1 MLDVLG
7 LDRVAENVYR
17 TMLGNAAYGVAD
29 LCRALDL
36 DEQQVRGAL
45 DALFELALVRR
56 SADRTEAWR
65 AVDPQ
70 AGLQILLDRQ
80 SAQLEQRRAR
90 IAASQAEIAAI
101 VAERATDSGRADGS
115 AGFQRLLGV
124 DAVISRLER
133 LTETARSQI
142 AGITPG
148 RAQSATSLDAARR
161 NDTRLLE
168 RAVAIREIVQDSCR
182 GDPPTVAHARW
193 LTESGGQVRTAHT
206 LPHRML
212 LIDACIA
219 FVPLNAGDS
228 TRGALQVTD
237 SGIVATLQA
246 LFEQVW
252 ACATPFGASSA
263 PERSGL
269 SAREREILKLLAAGL
284 TDEAAAT
291 RLAISDRT
299 VRRVMNDLCER
310 LGATSRF
317 EAGIRAA
324 QAGWLDTPGPRIP
337 HRTPRGDTETTNS
350 GDSHRAT
357 DRDRRQPGT

>member
-7 LDRVAENVYR
+7 LDRVAEDVYR
-17 TMLGNAAYGVAD
+17 TMLGDTAHGVAD
-29 LCRALDL
+29 LCRVLDL
-36 DEQQVRGAL
+36 DEQRVRRAL

-70 AGLQILLDRQ
+70 AGLQTLLDRQ
-80 SAQLEQRRAR
+80 SVELEQRRAR
-90 IAASQAEIAAI
+90 IAASQAEIAAL
-101 VAERATDSGRADGS
+101 VAERAAD
-115 AGFQRLLGV
+115 AGPADAGAGIQRLLGV
-124 DAVISRLER
+124 DAVISQLEL

-148 RAQSATSLDAARR
+148 RAQSENSLDAARR

-168 RAVAIREIVQDSCR
+168 RSVAIREIVQDSCR
-182 GDPPTVAHARW
+182 GDPATVAHARW
-193 LTESGGQVRTAHT
+193 LTESGGQVRTAPT
-206 LPHRML
+206 LPHRMV
-212 LIDACIA
+212 LIDARIA
-219 FVPLNAGDS
+219 FVPLDPAD
-228 TRGALQVTD
+228 TAKGALQVTD

-269 SAREREILKLLAAGL
+269 TAREREILKLLAAGL
-284 TDEAAAT
+284 TDEAVAT

-310 LGATSRF
+310 LGAASRF

-324 QAGWLDTPGPRIP
+324 QAGWLDTPRHPDPAPYHHG
-337 HRTPRGDTETTNS
+337 
-350 GDSHRAT
+350 
-357 DRDRRQPGT
+357 